1 MGLVTVSHHWQSV
14 SLQQRQLDLRI
25 LLRPEPT
32 GLITK
37 THNHPTALEVEK
49 EAISSFTT
57 LMHPRLAPVTSTLQ
71 TLELVSAKLVPSR
84 PSMMLRS
91 CGMIIGDQDQAK
103 EHCDLN
109 DVKVMRND
117 YTQFSL

>member
-25 LLRPEPT
+25 LLRP
-32 GLITK
+32 GLWHITN
-37 THNHPTALEVEK
+37 TYNHPTALEVEK